1 MDLASEEKRLR
12 FPHFTVLRAS
22 AGSGKTYALAR
33 RYVLFLLSDGVRQN
47 RLGNL
52 LAITFSNNAAREM
65 KERILLLLKQL
76 HLGDKDVLAD
86 FARDLALPSPA
97 ISAKAGEVIDEILSR
112 YSDFQIKTIDSF
124 MTTVFKASAIDF
136 GYNPDFEILMSNA
149 SLMGYAFELF
159 LRRVREGTEEA
170 RLMEGVVDIIA
181 ENTAGDAPYP
191 FEPTDAILAE
201 VEEIY
206 RKVAACGKP
215 VQTADYSAA
224 IDGAR
229 CGITECLE
237 GLEAHIE
244 ASGLAKNKT
253 SAYPNILKEAR
264 AGRFADMVNRGRKTP
279 PVCKPR
285 RAEEG
290 APYQRA
296 IDEWERLCG
305 LITDFTKLFA
315 CSYYTPYLRTYEA
328 FSAILERAKRH
339 EGKIFMEDVNM
350 RLAEYLDGE
359 IVPDVYFRLGEAIFH
374 YLIDEF
380 QDTSPI
386 QWRNLLPLIENSLA
400 QGGSLFV
407 VGDTKQAIYGFRDAD
422 YRIMRGVETRNPFP
436 SSPQSVEELHTN
448 YRSDGAV
455 VAFAEHVFQKVLPR
469 IEAYRYAASESG
481 LLTYRQ
487 AAKSGREDRGYVETC
502 LLGRDDENAPERERL
517 YSLLARLFER
527 GYRRSDVAVLTQ
539 RNDDVVKV
547 TTWLNAAAIPFVSY
561 SSLDARRRKITGEI
575 IALLAFLD
583 SPLDDLSFATFLLGG
598 VMAAAMEKQSEGV
611 TGRALHELV
620 FRNRGGDRPLYKRLQ
635 DELPALWDRYFDRLF
650 RLSGYLPL
658 YDLVVE
664 VYRVF
669 DAFARFPSEEAAL
682 SRILEVVKEMEAEGG
697 GLRRFLQAA
706 LLPDAA
712 DADWNVAVPGGID
725 AVRVMTVHK
734 AKGLGFPVVVLL
746 LYADRGRGFRYI
758 VQESDDSIALL
769 RLTKG
774 MLPADEAF
782 EARYR
787 EEETKEK
794 VARLNSLYVAFT
806 RAGAELYV
814 IGVKG
819 ERDRDLFPFGLL
831 PEGTAVFASG
841 PPEAPETAHEAAG
854 GVDGGDLS
862 VEGVHPTARFE
873 APAGPEGPLH
883 YAEKKRGEVVHRIC
897 ALIDYVDGDAAATV
911 DAAAEK
917 VRREVG
923 ADGVPEALKG
933 TIVAFLGD
941 AAVAG
946 WFERRPGRTV
956 MLEQELADAL
966 GRLFRADRV
975 VIDAE
980 RITVME
986 FKTGKEEDYEGHV
999 AQMRNYL
1006 RLAGAIFKD
1015 KPVEGIIAY
1024 VDARRSMRVVL

>member
-1 MDLASEEKRLR
+1 MPSEEKRLR

-33 RYVLFLLSDGVRQN
+33 RFVLFLLSDGVRQN

-76 HLGDKDVLAD
+76 HLGEKDVLAD
-86 FARDLALPSPA
+86 FARDLALPPAA

-191 FEPTDAILAE
+191 FEPTGAILAE
-201 VEEIY
+201 IAEIY

-224 IDGAR
+224 VDGAR
-229 CGITECLE
+229 CGIVDCLE
-237 GLEAHIE
+237 GLESHIV
-244 ASGLAKNKT
+244 ASGLEKNKK

-264 AGRFADMVNRGRKTP
+264 AGRFADLVNRGRKAP
-279 PVCKPR
+279 PVCKPKT
-285 RAEEG
+285 AEGRE
-290 APYQRA
+290 PYHRT

-315 CSYYTPYLRTYEA
+315 CSYYIPYLRTYEA
-328 FSAILERAKRH
+328 FGAILERAKRH
-339 EGKIFMEDVNM
+339 EGKIFIEDVNR

-422 YRIMRGVETRNPFP
+422 YRIMRNVEMRNPFP

-448 YRSDGAV
+448 YRSDGAI
-455 VAFAEHVFQKVLPR
+455 VAFSEHVFQKVLPR
-469 IEAYRYAASESG
+469 VEAYREAGAESG

-487 AAKSGREDRGYVETC
+487 AAKGGREGKGYVETC
-502 LLGRDDENAPERERL
+502 LLERDDKNAPERERL
-517 YSLLARLFER
+517 CSLLARLFER
-527 GYRRSDVAVLTQ
+527 GYRRSDVAVLAQ

-547 TTWLNAAAIPFVSY
+547 TTWLNAEGIPFVSY
-561 SSLDARRRKITGEI
+561 SSLDVRRRKITGEI

-583 SPLDDLSFATFLLGG
+583 SPLDDLSFATFLLGD
-598 VMAAAMEKQSEGV
+598 VMAAAMEGQGGGA
-611 TGRALHELV
+611 TGRALHELA
-620 FRNRGGDRPLYKRLQ
+620 FRNRDGDRPLYKRLQ
-635 DELPALWDRYFDRLF
+635 DEMPAVWDRYFDRLF

-669 DAFARFPSEEAAL
+669 DVFARFPSEEAAL
-682 SRILEVVKEMEAEGG
+682 SRILEVVKETEAEGG

-712 DADWNVAVPGGID
+712 DADWNVAIPGGID
-725 AVRVMTVHK
+725 AVKVMTVHK
-734 AKGLGFPVVVLL
+734 AKGLGFPVVILL
-746 LYADRGRGFRYI
+746 LYADRARGFRYV
-758 VQESDDSIALL
+758 VQESDDSVALL

-782 EARYR
+782 ERRYR

-819 ERDRDLFPFGLL
+819 ERDFFPFGLL

-841 PPEAPETAHEAAG
+841 PPDAPERAHE
-854 GVDGGDLS
+854 VGGDLS
-862 VEGVHPTARFE
+862 VEGIHPTARFE

-897 ALIDYVDGDAAATV
+897 GLIDYVDGDAAARV
-911 DAAAEK
+911 DAAVEK

-923 ADGVPEALKG
+923 AEDVPEALKDAV
-933 TIVAFLGD
+933 TAFLGD
-941 AAVAG
+941 AAVAA

-956 MLEQELADAL
+956 MLEQELADGR

-975 VIDAE
+975 VIDAD
-980 RITVME
+980 RTTVME
-986 FKTGKEEDYEGHV
+986 FKTGRDEDYEGHA

-1006 RLAGAIFKD
+1006 RLMGEIYKD
-1015 KPVEGIIAY
+1015 KPAEGIIAY
-1024 VDARRSMRVVL
+1024 VDARRSRRVVV